1 MNEDKK
7 HFRLGVLVV
16 VLTPILIVS
25 VVAVCIFLF
34 KSLNSG
40 LDWILL
46 EENWPW
52 IFFGG
57 VPLILTRYIFSNR

>member
-1 MNEDKK
+1 MDEDKK
-7 HFRLGVLVV
+7 HLRLGKLVV
-16 VLTPILIVS
+16 VLAPILIVL

-40 LDWILL
+40 FDWILL
-46 EENWPW
+46 EENRPW

-57 VPLILTRYIFSNR
+57 VPLILAWYVVSNR

>member
-1 MNEDKK
+1 MDEDKK
-7 HFRLGVLVV
+7 HLRLGILVV
-16 VLTPILIVS
+16 VLAPILIVL

-40 LDWILL
+40 FDWILL
-46 EENWPW
+46 EENRPW

-57 VPLILTRYIFSNR
+57 VPLILTWYVVSNR